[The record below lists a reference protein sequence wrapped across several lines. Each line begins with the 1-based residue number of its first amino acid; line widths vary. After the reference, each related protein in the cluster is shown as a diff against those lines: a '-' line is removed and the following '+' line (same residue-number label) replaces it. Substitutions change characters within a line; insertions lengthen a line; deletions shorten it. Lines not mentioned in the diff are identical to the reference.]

1 MATKKQK
8 KAAKERALSIANA
21 ASKSVKEN
29 QAAMRRATAR
39 EGLLAEAGVPFPHLT
54 IHKRVAAGKTSRE
67 TPAERQTRATKTA
80 GATSMAIAKAGG
92 IKGFEKKIDERVKE
106 IEKKEEKKE
115 EKKKETKK
123 KVITKKK
130 IVPKKKVIA
139 KKKEVSTK
147 ERVKLTPKMTGGSE
161 YLATKYDRPGLLDWS
176 DLAPPEMPGTLGTT
190 PAQAALLDRDL
201 ALYQPWRRPGV
212 GEAFEYQPPAG
223 PTYATR
229 ASLLGSSPAEVAAAV
244 ANNQQNNQQ
253 LNNPLATDPNA
264 WSNYDPKTQQTT
276 TNFADWQ
283 QAQHDAMYPG
293 RQAMANVMGG
303 GGLNFFGQG
312 GADFRSQVPSNSAD
326 WLARYGRQGP
336 VLGVDYNAKG
346 LIPQAATIPAPV
358 FNRPG
363 EGLLGAGQAQA
374 AQEFNLIAD
383 LFAN

>member
-8 KAAKERALSIANA
+8 EDAKKRALSIAKA

-67 TPAERQTRATKTA
+67 TPAERKTRATKTA

-92 IKGFEKKIDERVKE
+92 IKKWNEKIDERVKE
-106 IEKKEEKKE
+106 NEKKEEKKE

-161 YLATKYDRPGLLDWS
+161 YLATDYDRPGFQDWS
-176 DLAPPEMPGTLGTT
+176 DLEPPNMPGLLGSAK
-190 PAQAALLDRDL
+190 AQQDLLGSGMAA
-201 ALYQPWRRPGV
+201 YQPWAQP
-212 GEAFEYQPPAG
+212 AIEYQPPVG

-229 ASLLGSSPAEVAAAV
+229 ASLLGSSPAEVAEAV
-244 ANNQQNNQQ
+244 ANNQRNNQQ

-264 WSNYDPKTQQTT
+264 WVGPGGQTDFMQFTKDNAQGYYPDRFQAAQDAGFSGLNYWAPGA
-276 TNFADWQ
+276 ADWRASLVNGQ
-283 QAQHDAMYPG
+283 VPQAAPAG
-293 RQAMANVMGG
+293 TREV
-303 GGLNFFGQG
+303 FGQG
-312 GADFRSQVPSNSAD
+312 N
-326 WLARYGRQGP
+326 
-336 VLGVDYNAKG
+336 YNF
-346 LIPQAATIPAPV
+346 PAPTNIFQPPFQPAHALDQMEYANNV
-358 FNRPG
+358 AQ
-363 EGLLGAGQAQA
+363 GLLVGPR
-374 AQEFNLIAD
+374 
-383 LFAN
+383 

>member
-1 MATKKQK
+1 
-8 KAAKERALSIANA
+8 
-21 ASKSVKEN
+21 
-29 QAAMRRATAR
+29 
-39 EGLLAEAGVPFPHLT
+39 
-54 IHKRVAAGKTSRE
+54 
-67 TPAERQTRATKTA
+67 
-80 GATSMAIAKAGG
+80 
-92 IKGFEKKIDERVKE
+92 
-106 IEKKEEKKE
+106 
-115 EKKKETKK
+115 
-123 KVITKKK
+123 
-130 IVPKKKVIA
+130 
-139 KKKEVSTK
+139 
-147 ERVKLTPKMTGGSE
+147 
-161 YLATKYDRPGLLDWS
+161 
-176 DLAPPEMPGTLGTT
+176 MPGTLGT
-190 PAQAALLDRDL
+190 AQAQQSLLDRDL

-212 GEAFEYQPPAG
+212 GEAFKYQPPAA

-244 ANNQQNNQQ
+244 ANNQRNNQQ

-264 WSNYDPKTQQTT
+264 WSYYDPKTQQTT
-276 TNFADWQ
+276 TDFATWQ

-293 RQAMANVMGG
+293 RQAMANAMGG

-326 WLARYGRQGP
+326 WLARYGQQGP

-374 AQEFNLIAD
+374 AQDFNLIAD